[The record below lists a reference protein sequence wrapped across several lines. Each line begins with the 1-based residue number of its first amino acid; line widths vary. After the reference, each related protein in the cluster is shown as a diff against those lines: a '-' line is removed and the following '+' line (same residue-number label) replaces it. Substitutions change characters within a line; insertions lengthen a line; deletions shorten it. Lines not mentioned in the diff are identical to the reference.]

1 MQIINSEQTRARLP
15 FSALVKALRAMFIE
29 GCEVPARHIHS
40 IDTTGEAA
48 TMLLMPAWKKGGR
61 LGLKLVNVFPS
72 NAGTG
77 IPALHTSYLLYD
89 ASTGVPLA
97 QIDGNEI
104 TSRRT
109 AAASA
114 LAASMLANESARR
127 MLVVGAGRVAS
138 LLPDAYRAVRDIRNV
153 DVWDIDRTLAEKMVI
168 RLRADGFDAKVA
180 GSLEGAARQADIIT
194 CATLSREPLIRG
206 AWLQPG
212 VHLDLIGGFTPEM
225 RESDDDCYRNTRVFI
240 DTEEALLKAGDL
252 LSPIQ
257 AGVLSRQDVLATL
270 GDLCSKRYPGRQ
282 SKSDITVYKSVGTAL
297 EDLAAA
303 CLVYDASL
311 GRAPTPT

>member
-1 MQIINSEQTRARLP
+1 MQIIDAEQTRSRLP
-15 FSALVKALRAMFIE
+15 FQALVPALKAMFID
-29 GCEVPARHIHS
+29 GCEVPLRHIHS
-40 IDTTGEAA
+40 IPTAGETA

-61 LGLKLVNVFPS
+61 LGVKLVNVFPS

-77 IPALHTSYLLYD
+77 IPALHSSYLLYD

-114 LAASMLANESARR
+114 LAASMLANESAQRL
-127 MLVVGAGRVAS
+127 LVVGAGRVAS
-138 LLPDAYRAVRDIRNV
+138 LLPDAYRVVRDIRRV
-153 DVWDIDRTLAEKMVI
+153 DVWDIDKALAGQLVT
-168 RLRADGFDAKVA
+168 RLRADGLDAHLA
-180 GSLEGAARQADIIT
+180 HSLEAAARQADIIT
-194 CATLSREPLIRG
+194 CATLSRQPLILG
-206 AWLQPG
+206 AWLRPG

-225 RESDDDCYRNTRVFI
+225 RESDDDCYRHARVFV
-240 DTEEALLKAGDL
+240 DTDEALLKAGDL

-257 AGVLSRQDVLATL
+257 AGVITRQDVQGTL
-270 GDLCSKRYPGRQ
+270 EDLCRQRHPGRRSGQ
-282 SKSDITVYKSVGTAL
+282 EITVYKAVGTAL

-303 CLVYDASL
+303 CLVHDA
-311 GRAPTPT
+311 GAAGDGPA